1 MPNFMNNF
9 AACCD
14 PPEAVFGWRLSKQSG
29 RSFEPGSC
37 WAARQVV
44 ATKDLKQSCYSK
56 PYMKGE
62 VEQGMNH
69 EAHHLV
75 ELISG
80 RIWQSKLEK
89 YLSQ

>member
-1 MPNFMNNF
+1 
-9 AACCD
+9 
-14 PPEAVFGWRLSKQSG
+14 
-29 RSFEPGSC
+29 
-37 WAARQVV
+37 VV

-56 PYMKGE
+56 PYMKRE

-89 YLSQ
+89 LSESMRLPKTLHILISGFMASSESLHWQRQAFNPPDKNF